1 MFKRVFSL
9 SSSLVL
15 AATLAG
21 CSPDDDG
28 QINTAKSPA
37 NTAESPAHTT
47 RSRADAEDS
56 RPQDVSRPSRFE
68 VQIRAVSAE
77 GQGDDMGTVTIEEIE
92 GGGIKLTPNL
102 RGLPAGEHGFHV
114 HEHPSC
120 DAGKNAEGQA
130 VAALAA
136 GGHYDPDQ
144 TGSHQGP
151 DGSGHLGDLPFLT
164 ANEDGTVTTPV
175 IAARLVIHDLL
186 DHSLMIHAGGDNYSD
201 EPPMGGGGKR
211 IACGVIAP
219 DAGSTD

>member
-9 SSSLVL
+9 TSSLVL
-15 AATLAG
+15 AASLAG
-21 CSPDDDG
+21 CSPDNDNLAD
-28 QINTAKSPA
+28 ASKSPA
-37 NTAESPAHTT
+37 NTPDNPA
-47 RSRADAEDS
+47 AAEDNG
-56 RPQDVSRPSRFE
+56 PQDTSRSSRFE

-77 GQGDDMGTVTIEEIE
+77 GQGDAMGTVTIEEIE
-92 GGGIKLTPNL
+92 GGGIKLTPDL

-120 DAGKNAEGQA
+120 AAGENAEGQA

-175 IAARLVIHDLL
+175 VAARLVLHDLL
-186 DHSLMIHAGGDNYSD
+186 GHSLMIHAGGDNYSD

-219 DAGSTD
+219 DAASTD